1 LAIIEALKCKSGLTQ
16 DAVRADLESH
26 FQKLLGY
33 GNSRIFFHLT
43 YAYIDAGEV
52 LAFSSPRRRRLA
64 HQTSNTS
71 AKRRFRT
78 RTHGLRE
85 SLRVTTPTS
94 AR

>member
-52 LAFSSPRRRRLA
+52 LAFLKSAAETACPSDFKYLGQETIPHEDSRPPR
-64 HQTSNTS
+64 
-71 AKRRFRT
+71 
-78 RTHGLRE
+78 